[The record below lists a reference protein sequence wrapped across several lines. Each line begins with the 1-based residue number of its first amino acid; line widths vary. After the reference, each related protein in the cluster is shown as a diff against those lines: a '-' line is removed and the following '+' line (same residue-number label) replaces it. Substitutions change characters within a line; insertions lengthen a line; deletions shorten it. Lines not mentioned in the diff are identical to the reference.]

1 MRRKLL
7 FAVAWVCITAALL
20 YNYLQPIWANEHITV
35 LTRATAYEVISSIQR
50 ICFTGNIIFAIFIHF
65 NKKLFLEPMQM
76 VRHGKHIFADILTT
90 GIAYALI
97 FVTDIYA
104 VIAAEAVYLHLHISI
119 AYLTDIGLVFADV
132 LQMYLVYTLLYVLLE
147 RPAVAQ
153 TIQFVLYLGISTIIL
168 SVQYARNDLT
178 YAAPI
183 FYQWWGMLLIDA
195 VLCGVLYVI
204 LSHKDF
210 IGRQTQ

>member
-35 LTRATAYEVISSIQR
+35 LTRATAYEVIAGIQR
-50 ICFTGNIIFAIFIHF
+50 MCFVGSIIFAIFIHF
-65 NKKLFLEPMQM
+65 NKKFFLEPMQM
-76 VRHGKHIFADILTT
+76 VRHGKHIFADILMT

-97 FVTDIYA
+97 FVADIYA

-119 AYLTDIGLVFADV
+119 TYLTDIGLVFADV

-153 TIQFVLYLGISTIIL
+153 TIQLVLYLGISTIIL
-168 SVQYARNDLT
+168 SVQYARNDLA

-183 FYQWWGMLLIDA
+183 FYQWWVMLLIDA

-204 LSHKDF
+204 LSRKDF
-210 IGRQTQ
+210 VGRQTQ